1 MMHRAKLY
9 WRDPNMKT
17 GYTGNVHAAYNQVQ
31 NATKRKKPNKVDLQE
46 LNNQIMNINKH
57 GKANKNVHNDFL
69 QTPIDRYT
77 PSLEGV
83 ADPATIDR
91 LWKETD
97 YMADA
102 VRKLVQS
109 SIGKNDA
116 CGQCFWAIRAKID
129 ISWSDANSTN
139 SISIDISLSGS
150 NKTEGAYKLS
160 EAERAQAEE
169 LISEDGFFGVNQ
181 TTARIMDFAKALVGE
196 SASGD
201 RIELM
206 RTAVQK
212 GFDEVARL
220 FGGFNSFPDV
230 TKQTYESIMKAFDE
244 WLGINLDDDT
254 AE

>member
-1 MMHRAKLY
+1 MTRRAKIN

-17 GYTGNVHAAYNQVQ
+17 GYTGNVQNAYNQVQ
-31 NATKRKKPNKVDLQE
+31 HTTKHKKPNKVDLQE

-57 GKANKNVHNDFL
+57 GKPDKNVHDKFL

-83 ADPATIDR
+83 ADPAAIDR
-91 LWKETD
+91 LWKETN

-116 CGQCFWAIRAKID
+116 CGQSFWAIRAKID

-139 SISIDISLSGS
+139 SLSIDINLSGS
-150 NKTEGAYKLS
+150 IKTEGASKLS
-160 EAERAQAEE
+160 VAERAQAEE
-169 LISEDGFFGVNQ
+169 LISEDGFFGVKQ

-201 RIELM
+201 KIELM

-212 GFDEVARL
+212 GFDDVARL
-220 FGGFNSFPDV
+220 FGGFDSFPDV
-230 TKQTYESIMKAFDE
+230 TKQTHEAIMKAFDE
-244 WLGINLDDDT
+244 WLGINLEDDT